1 MGKGGAPKA
10 PPPPPP
16 PAEPVE
22 AKGQV
27 DIAKDTRKRQGGAKK
42 AWITRGQSLGGGT
55 NLKQG

>member
-1 MGKGGAPKA
+1 MGKGKAPKA
-10 PPPPPP
+10 PPPPAP

-22 AKGQV
+22 ARGQA

-42 AWITRGQSLGGGT
+42 SWITRGQTLGGGT